1 MKRFWGACAILALLT
16 GATIWQGHY
25 IAGYLEHMAQSLD
38 QAQALV
44 EKDKDGDQARRL
56 SEDVFSMWET
66 HKFHLHA
73 TMNHQDTDQVLF
85 SIQSVRQYLQLEELD
100 QYVAA
105 NAQLAAQ
112 LRLLV
117 ELEQPTLENI
127 L

>member
-1 MKRFWGACAILALLT
+1 MKRFWIACALLALLV
-16 GATIWQGHY
+16 GATLWQGSY
-25 IAGYLEHMAQSLD
+25 AARYLEDMASRLER
-38 QAQALV
+38 AQALV
-44 EKDKDGDQARRL
+44 EELEDWEEARAL
-56 SEDVFSMWET
+56 SEAVFSDWEKHT
-66 HKFHLHA
+66 FHIHA

-85 SIQSVRQYLQLEELD
+85 SIQSVEQYLQLEELD

-105 NAQLAAQ
+105 NAQLSAQ

>member
-1 MKRFWGACAILALLT
+1 VKRFWIACALLALLLGGT
-16 GATIWQGHY
+16 LGQGY
-25 IAGYLEHMAQSLD
+25 YTAGYLEDMASRLER
-38 QAQALV
+38 AQKLV
-44 EKDKDGDQARRL
+44 ENSENWDEARRM
-56 SEDVFSMWET
+56 SEAVFSDWEK
-66 HKFHLHA
+66 HSFHVHA

-85 SIQSVRQYLQLEELD
+85 SIQSVEQYLQLEEMD

>member
-1 MKRFWGACAILALLT
+1 MKRFWIACAILVLLMGVT
-16 GATIWQGHY
+16 LWQGY
-25 IAGYLEHMAQSLD
+25 YAAGYLEEMASQLD
-38 QAQALV
+38 RAQALV
-44 EKDKDGDQARRL
+44 EESEDWDQARKM
-56 SEDVFSMWET
+56 SEEVFATWEE
-66 HKFHLHA
+66 HNFHLHA

-85 SIQSVRQYLQLEELD
+85 SIQSVKQYLQLEEMD

>member
-1 MKRFWGACAILALLT
+1 MKRLWIACAILALLL
-16 GATIWQGHY
+16 GATLWQGLSA
-25 IAGYLEHMAQSLD
+25 IDYLEDMAVSLEN
-38 QAQALV
+38 AQDLV
-44 EKDKDGDQARRL
+44 EEMEDWGQARQI
-56 SEDVFSMWET
+56 SEEVFSTWEN

-73 TMNHQDTDQVLF
+73 TMNHRDIDQVLF
-85 SIQSVRQYLQLEELD
+85 SIQAVRQYLQLEEMD

>member
-1 MKRFWGACAILALLT
+1 
-16 GATIWQGHY
+16 
-25 IAGYLEHMAQSLD
+25 
-38 QAQALV
+38 
-44 EKDKDGDQARRL
+44 
-56 SEDVFSMWET
+56 MWET

-85 SIQSVRQYLQLEELD
+85 SIQSVRQYLQPEELD